1 MGVVANALCTL
12 HPAGGLLRAG
22 SRGTGAEPEPEL
34 SAGEP
39 GAALCCACICCAA
52 HQGKGCPTT
61 EGDPVAVALEQT
73 RHSVRVVGQ
82 GVAGAERT
90 TEQYMAA
97 RRDEPTRVAPHGAP
111 GTRAICDSSIV
122 PLGLRG
128 PFLNAL
134 RVDQSDLKQ
143 ALILGRPRDPCK
155 NTRGA
160 HLMLTRATLARL
172 TAPRT
177 LSLRDPRECGDL
189 ALDRRGPA
197 GRWPRVEAAAQQD
210 EARRRPRRG
219 GLDETANITPE
230 ALFDNRR
237 TLDGQEL
244 RVNAPRLA
252 RRESSRS
259 DAERRA
265 AMRAKL
271 VGLSKRGSRLLGK

>member
-1 MGVVANALCTL
+1 M
-12 HPAGGLLRAG
+12 
-22 SRGTGAEPEPEL
+22 
-34 SAGEP
+34 
-39 GAALCCACICCAA
+39 
-52 HQGKGCPTT
+52 
-61 EGDPVAVALEQT
+61 DP
-73 RHSVRVVGQ
+73 
-82 GVAGAERT
+82 
-90 TEQYMAA
+90 
-97 RRDEPTRVAPHGAP
+97 
-111 GTRAICDSSIV
+111 
-122 PLGLRG
+122 
-128 PFLNAL
+128 
-134 RVDQSDLKQ
+134 SDLKQ

-197 GRWPRVEAAAQQD
+197 GRWPRVEAAAQD
-210 EARRRPRRG
+210 ETRRARRA

-271 VGLSKRGSRLLGK
+271 VGLSKRGSRLGK

>member
-1 MGVVANALCTL
+1 
-12 HPAGGLLRAG
+12 
-22 SRGTGAEPEPEL
+22 
-34 SAGEP
+34 
-39 GAALCCACICCAA
+39 
-52 HQGKGCPTT
+52 
-61 EGDPVAVALEQT
+61 
-73 RHSVRVVGQ
+73 
-82 GVAGAERT
+82 
-90 TEQYMAA
+90 MAA
-97 RRDEPTRVAPHGAP
+97 RRDEPTRVAPYGAP

-271 VGLSKRGSRLLGK
+271 VGLGKRGSRLLGK

>member
-1 MGVVANALCTL
+1 
-12 HPAGGLLRAG
+12 
-22 SRGTGAEPEPEL
+22 
-34 SAGEP
+34 
-39 GAALCCACICCAA
+39 
-52 HQGKGCPTT
+52 
-61 EGDPVAVALEQT
+61 
-73 RHSVRVVGQ
+73 
-82 GVAGAERT
+82 
-90 TEQYMAA
+90 MAA

-189 ALDRRGPA
+189 ALDRRGPRRPLAARRGRGAA
-197 GRWPRVEAAAQQD
+197 GRGAAAAP
-210 EARRRPRRG
+210 ARRLGRDGEHHARGAVRQPAHARRPGAARTRRASRG
-219 GLDETANITPE
+219 GRAP
-230 ALFDNRR
+230 AR
-237 TLDGQEL
+237 T
-244 RVNAPRLA
+244 RSAA
-252 RRESSRS
+252 RRCAPSSSASASAGRGWVNNSQTRTYPRGRPASKFRLHHRRS
-259 DAERRA
+259 QRPNIWRSGHTE
-265 AMRAKL
+265 K
-271 VGLSKRGSRLLGK
+271 SWS

>member
-1 MGVVANALCTL
+1 MGVVDNALCTL
-12 HPAGGLLRAG
+12 DPAGGLLRAG
-22 SRGTGAEPEPEL
+22 SRSTGPEPEPEL
-34 SAGEP
+34 P
-39 GAALCCACICCAA
+39 GAPERALRFVCALCATACHRATACICCG
-52 HQGKGCPTT
+52 HLLCSPSI
-61 EGDPVAVALEQT
+61 EQT
-73 RHSVRVVGQ
+73 PQHSVRVVGQ
-82 GVAGAERT
+82 PSGRPSNI
-90 TEQYMAA
+90 MAA
-97 RRDEPTRVAPHGAP
+97 RRDEPTRVAPYGAP